1 MNKRTVILSS
11 LIILIPLLTG
21 ALLWNRL
28 PERIPTHFNFAGE
41 PDGWSGRPF
50 AVFGLP
56 LYLLAVHL
64 VCLLAVRMDP
74 KRRNVSGK
82 IFGLVLW
89 VCPVVSL
96 FVGTVTYASAL
107 GVPVDVTLL
116 GMLLLG
122 GTFVLLG
129 NYLPKCRQNYTVGI
143 KLPWTLA
150 SEDNWNRTHRMAGPL
165 WVAGGVVLLLNS
177 FFRVYALT
185 LGVLLVLILAPVGY
199 SLYLWSRAK
208 E

>member
-64 VCLLAVRMDP
+64 VCLLAVWMDP